1 MAFSYNYSYSKI
13 KQHCYDDDT
22 TSLWAW
28 DSVAYNTGD
37 TKAHSDTWMKSHRL
51 AYNDQYA
58 LAYHAADYLCHDCAN
73 ARHILKIVLQL
84 VVLHSRH
91 IIHPMVSL
99 VNFLL
104 RPRYGSGVLWW
115 PCLCVFYTI
124 MSVPEHISGT
134 TVRSSQIFS
143 SMLPMAVDGSCGALR
158 YVMYFRFLPRDA
170 MNPQYW
176 PWACVC
182 VCLSVSVCLCLS
194 QVGVLLK
201 RLNVGSHKQH
211 HTIAQDCSFLTPKTS
226 AKFDRC
232 HPLRG
237 RRMQVGWSKSAT
249 FDK

>member
-1 MAFSYNYSYSKI
+1 MAFSYNYCYSKI

-22 TSLWAW
+22 SSLWAW

-104 RPRYGSGVLWW
+104 RPRYGGGVLRW
-115 PCLCVFYTI
+115 PCLSLCVLHNHVCPRAYL
-124 MSVPEHISGT
+124 
-134 TVRSSQIFS
+134 RNYSQIFTIFFVHVTYDCGWVLWRVAICYVLQVFTARCYAS
-143 SMLPMAVDGSCGALR
+143 AVL
-158 YVMYFRFLPRDA
+158 A
-170 MNPQYW
+170 MGL
-176 PWACVC
+176 CLCLSVC
-182 VCLSVSVCLCLS
+182 ICLSVSVTS
-194 QVGVLLK
+194 RSSTKTAK
-201 RLNVGSHKQH
+201 RRITQ
-211 HTIAQDCSFLTPKTS
+211 TTPHDSTG
-226 AKFDRC
+226 
-232 HPLRG
+232 L
-237 RRMQVGWSKSAT
+237 
-249 FDK
+249 